1 MIEERPS
8 YDTTQFIADVGG
20 SLGFLLGLSVLGLIG
35 ILEHVSRDGELW
47 RRTTPNPL
55 HFSPQLTLFFCGDCI
70 KRLQL
75 KNEKKTRSECAED
88 GESQVSDET
97 YDVNSIYIVKKEKMD
112 KF

>member
-8 YDTTQFIADVGG
+8 YDTTQFIADIGG

-35 ILEHVSRDGELW
+35 ILEHVSREGNSEERQPHIL
-47 RRTTPNPL
+47 L
-55 HFSPQLTLFFCGDCI
+55 LLSPQLTLFFCGNCI

-75 KNEKKTRSECAED
+75 KNEKRTKSECAED

-97 YDVNSIYIVKKEKMD
+97 YDVNSIYIVEKEKMD

>member
-35 ILEHVSRDGELW
+35 ILEHVSREWKIGSLIFIHIFF
-47 RRTTPNPL
+47 L
-55 HFSPQLTLFFCGDCI
+55 PQLTLFFCGDCI

-75 KNEKKTRSECAED
+75 KNEKRSRSETAED
-88 GESQVSDET
+88 GESQISDDT
-97 YDVNSIYIVKKEKMD
+97 YDVRSVYIVEKKEKME